1 MKIGRSRAARKWVVA
16 LRRAVL
22 AIVAVAALYLI
33 AAVIGSLVPRNADWQ
48 EPRQGILIFLR
59 TNGVHADIVL
69 PASAAGLDLY
79 RLVPPA
85 DIRDPEKADGWIAFG
100 WGQREFY
107 IETPRWADLTVRSAL
122 RSVLGGDALMHVEHL
137 GRPSVSGAMRSIRLD
152 PASYRRLVASVACD
166 FVREES
172 GRTVPLRGRG
182 YGSSDISTRRAAA
195 TMASRPPTSGRPSGL
210 PRPASRSASGRPS
223 PRASCGASAM
233 NGRVAGY
240 GQSARKSAHPLVRA
254 RQGLQDRAVRPVVAG
269 ALRDET
275 LERPF
280 PGLSSAI
287 FLWIVFT

>member
-152 PASYRRLVASVACD
+152 PASYRRLVASVARD

-182 YGSSDISTRRAAA
+182 YGSTDIFYEARGRYNGLK
-195 TMASRPPTSGRPSGL
+195 TSNQWTAERL
-210 PRPASRSASGRPS
+210 AE
-223 PRASCGASAM
+223 
-233 NGRVAGY
+233 AGVEI
-240 GQSARKSAHPLVRA
+240 GVWTPFAQGIMWRFRDERA
-254 RQGLQDRAVRPVVAG
+254 RSRIRAVG
-269 ALRDET
+269 T
-275 LERPF
+275 
-280 PGLSSAI
+280 
-287 FLWIVFT
+287 